1 MSMRKNTNGK
11 QDAIILKT
19 LDELVPKNHI
29 VRKMEGHLDLS
40 FVYEE
45 VSHLY
50 SDVGQKSLDPVVFF
64 KILLIRYMFGIK
76 SIRETMRQIEVNLAY
91 RWYLGLTFEDSV
103 PHHSTMTQIYKRKY
117 KDSDIFEKIFLR
129 ILEIADESSYIDCGT
144 IYADATH
151 IKANANKRKYS
162 EEVVETVTSIKTEL
176 LEDIN
181 EKRRELGKK
190 EIKLEDYNPDEDD
203 NDDDTPKPP
212 APRKK
217 LNSGT
222 KRVKVSNTD
231 DEAGFYYR
239 NEKEKGFVYQD
250 HRVVEDKNNF
260 IIASRIEPG
269 NIHDAKV
276 LEKVLLQLK
285 ERGVDYQNI
294 ALDSGY
300 NSLEIMHY
308 FEQEE
313 KESII
318 AHRRFGKSGQTK
330 KPVYCAE
337 TDTFVCE
344 LGCVFDLKNVDKQG
358 YMSYHCASNCKG
370 CPTPCFSASEQKKVF
385 RRHIHQ
391 YLREKNT
398 KRRLS
403 EEGKAIYARRKE
415 TVERSFADAK
425 QNHGLRWTLYRGQK
439 KNQNYNWL
447 LCAAQNLKKLC
458 ILKSRDYARQM
469 NEDNSSFFGKITD
482 LFKRVALYFFVKQKT
497 ANSLAFKTN
506 LSTV

>member
-1 MSMRKNTNGK
+1 MSMTKNENGK

-19 LDELVPKNHI
+19 LDELVPRNHI
-29 VRKMEGHLDLS
+29 VRKMERHLDLS
-40 FVYEE
+40 FVYGE
-45 VSHLY
+45 VGHLY
-50 SDVGQKSLDPVVFF
+50 SDIGQKSLDPVVFF

-129 ILEIADESSYIDCGT
+129 ILESADESGYIDCGT

-151 IKANANKRKYS
+151 IKASANKRKYS
-162 EEVVETVTSIKTEL
+162 EEVVETVTSIKAEL
-176 LEDIN
+176 LDDIN

-190 EIKLEDYNPDEDD
+190 EIELDDYNPDEDD
-203 NDDDTPKPP
+203 NDDEAKPP
-212 APRKK
+212 APRKELK
-217 LNSGT
+217 RGT
-222 KRVKVSNTD
+222 KKVKVSTTD
-231 DEAGFYYR
+231 EESGYYYR
-239 NEKEKGFVYQD
+239 DEKEKGFVYQD
-250 HRVVEDKNNF
+250 HRVVEGKNNF
-260 IIASRIEPG
+260 IIATQIEPG
-269 NIHDAKV
+269 NIHDSKV

-308 FEQEE
+308 FEQED
-313 KESII
+313 KFSVI

-330 KPVYCAE
+330 KPKYCAE
-337 TDTFVCE
+337 TDTFICE
-344 LGCVFDLKNVDKQG
+344 LGCVFELKNVDKQG
-358 YMSYHCASNCKG
+358 YMSYHCTSNCKG
-370 CPTPCFSASEQKKVF
+370 CPNPCFSASEKKKVF

-391 YLREKNT
+391 HLREDNT

-403 EEGKAIYARRKE
+403 DDGKAIYARRKE

-425 QNHGLRWTLYRGQK
+425 QNHGLRWTLYRGQN
-439 KNQNYNWL
+439 KNQHYNWL
-447 LCAAQNLKKLC
+447 LCATQNLKKLC

-469 NEDNSSFFGKITD
+469 NELDASIFQGFFRKFRQMAFF
-482 LFKRVALYFFVKQKT
+482 LFGI
-497 ANSLAFKTN
+497 
-506 LSTV
+506 

>member
-1 MSMRKNTNGK
+1 MSMTKNMNGK
-11 QDAIILKT
+11 QEAIILKT
-19 LDELVPKNHI
+19 LDELVPRNHI
-29 VRKMEGHLDLS
+29 VRKMERHLDLS
-40 FVYEE
+40 FVYGE
-45 VSHLY
+45 VTHLY
-50 SDVGQKSLDPVVFF
+50 SDTGKKSLDPVMFF

-76 SIRETMRQIEVNLAY
+76 SIRETMRQIEVNIAY

-129 ILEIADESSYIDCGT
+129 ILEIADESGYIDCDS

-162 EEVVETVTSIKTEL
+162 EKVVETISSIKAEL

-181 EKRRELGKK
+181 ELRRELGKK
-190 EIKLEDYNPDEDD
+190 EIKLDDYNPDEDG
-203 NDDDTPKPP
+203 NDDDNANPP
-212 APRKK
+212 PRKK
-217 LNSGT
+217 LSSGT
-222 KRVKVSNTD
+222 KRVKVSTTD
-231 DEAGFYYR
+231 EEAGFYYR
-239 NEKEKGFVYQD
+239 DEKEKGFVYQD

-260 IIASRIEPG
+260 IIASLIQPG
-269 NIHDAKV
+269 NIHDSKV

-285 ERGVDYQNI
+285 ERGVDYKNI
-294 ALDSGY
+294 VLDSGY

-313 KESII
+313 KESVI

-330 KPVYCAE
+330 KPEYCAE
-337 TDTFVCE
+337 TDTFICE
-344 LGCVFDLKNVDKQG
+344 LGCVFELKSVDKQG
-358 YMSYHCASNCKG
+358 YMVYHCASNCKG
-370 CPTPCFSASEQKKVF
+370 CPKPCFSTSEKKKTF

-391 YLREKNT
+391 YLRDKNT
-398 KRRLS
+398 ERRLS
-403 EEGKAIYARRKE
+403 VDGRAIYARRKE

-439 KNQNYNWL
+439 KNQHYNWL
-447 LCAAQNLKKLC
+447 LCATQNLKKLC

-469 NEDNSSFFGKITD
+469 NELDFSIYQNIFSKFRRFSDFFI
-482 LFKRVALYFFVKQKT
+482 
-497 ANSLAFKTN
+497 
-506 LSTV
+506 

>member
-1 MSMRKNTNGK
+1 MVMVMSMTKNENGK

-19 LDELVPKNHI
+19 LEELVPRNHI
-29 VRKMEGHLDLS
+29 VRKMERHLDLS
-40 FVYEE
+40 FIYSE

-50 SDVGQKSLDPVVFF
+50 SDIGQKSLDPVVFF
-64 KILLIRYMFGIK
+64 KILLIRYMFGIR

-129 ILEIADESSYIDCGT
+129 ILEIADESGYIDCGT

-162 EEVVETVTSIKTEL
+162 EEVVETVTSIKAEL
-176 LEDIN
+176 LDDIN
-181 EKRRELGKK
+181 EKRLELGKK
-190 EIKLEDYNPDEDD
+190 EIELEDYDPDDEDD
-203 NDDDTPKPP
+203 KNDNQSTPTPP
-212 APRKK
+212 KSAPRKK
-217 LNSGT
+217 IKSGKKWIKIST
-222 KRVKVSNTD
+222 TD
-231 DEAGFYYR
+231 EEAGFYYR
-239 NEKEKGFVYQD
+239 DEKEKGFVYQD

-260 IIASRIEPG
+260 IIATHIEPG
-269 NIHDAKV
+269 NIHDSKV

-285 ERGVDYQNI
+285 ERGVDYQFI

-308 FEQEE
+308 FKQEE

-318 AHRRFGKSGQTK
+318 AHRRFGKKGQK
-330 KPVYCAE
+330 KKSYYCAE

-344 LGCVFDLKNVDKQG
+344 LGCVFELKNVDKQG

-370 CPTPCFSASEQKKVF
+370 CPKACFSASEKKKVF

-391 YLREKNT
+391 YLRDKNT
-398 KRRLS
+398 ERRRS

-425 QNHGLRWTLYRGQK
+425 QNHGLRWTLYRGKK

-469 NEDNSSFFGKITD
+469 NELDSSFFQGIFRK
-482 LFKRVALYFFVKQKT
+482 FRH
-497 ANSLAFKTN
+497 LAIF
-506 LSTV
+506 LIGD